1 MPEFLAPGVFVEES
15 ADRAHS
21 IDGVSTATTAFI
33 GPTRFGPVHLAP
45 GVLTSLAE
53 FERIYD
59 PFGAGRVLRFADS
72 GMAPNFLWH
81 AARAFFEEGGKRL
94 YVCRIFKPLAG
105 RFAPIDDDAAVAPM
119 AGSSHADGCARV
131 DPAKT
136 GGVGI
141 RARWPGAIGALRVRV
156 ALTSGANVLI
166 AAAPGDATTWRGL
179 GDLDLVRVRTPHTA
193 DRLCIAHWHAERGV
207 WLLEAETA
215 GPAATPGSRL
225 EAGDLAA
232 GSTAHVVTLA
242 VRLRSAD
249 GSHEFAAW
257 SGLPV
262 DPRHRSAGE
271 LDSVFARFA
280 SALPAQDGQ
289 PEPPLVVA
297 FDATRVT
304 TAFDVVA
311 ALRLHPGA
319 ASAPPSGVVREA
331 HVDHVLRG
339 GHDCIRPTAADLGG
353 GDRAD
358 SGLVLGLVQL
368 EAIDDIGLVAAPGS
382 TWRGAASDD
391 SLGESVQALLIAH
404 ATKMRDRVALLDS
417 APGQDLAAVLAMR
430 AKLDSK
436 NAALYYPWV
445 SIADPISG
453 RKTDLPPSGFVAGI
467 CARVDI
473 ERGVWKPPANEVV
486 RLAVG
491 FERPISQVEQSQLNP
506 EGVNCLRSF
515 DGRGL
520 RLWGARTLS
529 SDPEW
534 KYLNVRRY
542 FAYLERSIEKGT
554 QWVVFEPNGERLWAR
569 LRAAVEAFLHGEWR
583 SGALLGDR
591 TDKAFF
597 VRCDRTTMTQNDLDN
612 GRLTCLVGVAPIKPA
627 EFVIFRIGQWTADAN
642 D

>member
-1 MPEFLAPGVFVEES
+1 MPEYLAPGVFLEE
-15 ADRAHS
+15 APDRGHR

-53 FERIYD
+53 FERVYD

-72 GMAPNFLWH
+72 GETPNFMWH

-94 YVCRIFKPLAG
+94 YVCRIFKPHPG
-105 RFAPIDDDAAVAPM
+105 RFAPIDGDTAAEPA

-131 DPAKT
+131 EPGRT
-136 GGVGI
+136 GGLAI
-141 RARWPGAIGALRVRV
+141 RARWPGAIGALRVRL
-156 ALTSGANVLI
+156 ALTSGANVLV
-166 AAAPGDATTWRGL
+166 AVAPGNATTWRGL
-179 GDLDLVRVRTPHTA
+179 GDLDLVRLRTPHIA
-193 DRLCIAHWHAERGV
+193 DRLCIAHWHAERAV
-207 WLLEAETA
+207 WQLETESA
-215 GPAATPGSRL
+215 GPAATLGSRL
-225 EAGDLAA
+225 EACDLAA
-232 GSTAHVVTLA
+232 CSTAHVVTLR
-242 VRLRSAD
+242 VGLCSVD
-249 GSHEFAAW
+249 GGREFAAW

-262 DPRHRSAGE
+262 DPRHRSAGGG
-271 LDSVFARFA
+271 DSVFARFA
-280 SALPAQDGQ
+280 SSVPAQNGQ
-289 PEPPLVVA
+289 MEPPLVVA

-304 TAFDVVA
+304 NAFDVIA

-319 ASAPPSGVVREA
+319 ASAPPDRPARDA
-331 HVDHVLRG
+331 HVDHVLEG
-339 GHDCIRPTAADLGG
+339 GHDGIRPTAAEFAGNE
-353 GDRAD
+353 RAD
-358 SGLVLGLVQL
+358 DGLALGLVQL

-391 SLGESVQALLIAH
+391 SLGESVQALLVAH

-417 APGQDLAAVLAMR
+417 VPGQDLAAVLAMR

-436 NAALYYPWV
+436 NAAFYYPWV
-445 SIADPISG
+445 SIADPVSG

-473 ERGVWKPPANEVV
+473 ERGVWQPPANEVV

-491 FERPISQVEQSQLNP
+491 VERPISQAQQGQLNP
-506 EGVNCLRSF
+506 VGVNCFRFF

-529 SDPEW
+529 YDPEW

-569 LRAAVEAFLHGEWR
+569 LRAAIEAFLYGQWR

-591 TDKAFF
+591 ADKAFF
-597 VRCDRTTMTQNDLDN
+597 VRCDRTTMSQNDLDN
-612 GRLTCLVGVAPIKPA
+612 GRLICLIGFAPIKPA
-627 EFVIFRIGQWTADAN
+627 EFVILRIGQWTADAK